1 MVTYVY
7 NQNKKVTLTPEKREA
22 ICADIMK
29 YFEAY
34 YEDLAPSKSET
45 VKILSEL
52 YPGLYRQDY
61 NKVSKIPDVYE
72 QFKTYTSAI
81 HRACTSSYD
90 GMLDIEGCDLASN
103 NLVGIYKASL
113 IYDFNDINLMR
124 ELDEVVDDWAI
135 KGEGAMYVNW
145 RTEYVR
151 LKVEEPVA
159 SINPETGALEVEI
172 KKVSKDVPLT
182 AAVNAKR
189 IDPHNLYI
197 DKTQTKNWEH
207 CKKIYRDF
215 VSITD
220 ILANKDYDLTP
231 AEKKE
236 LLQNV
241 KDNDEVGDLRAKQIS
256 SDTRFIGEKVE
267 VLEFEGDYMLPDSTE
282 IVRRLEAVVIAGKY
296 LAKFKPSEKPRSPII
311 WDTYMARPDTGR
323 GQSPLKVSYFL
334 NQLENMCVDLQLKSW
349 ELNVV
354 PTMLA
359 PKGALVLNNKL
370 KPGVP
375 IEYDPGV
382 LNGATPQK
390 LDFSSGLRG
399 FDFANYF
406 KVKMEGATGITQYMQ
421 GSQDGAVRTASEASY
436 IHSGA
441 TMRMALESH
450 LFNNRIILPLMR
462 TYAIFKKVYD
472 TVDKDV
478 KMDDGTYRRVTEE
491 VRKGNYR
498 FIIGGAQS
506 AVEREAET
514 NKLMQLLSLPTF
526 QALIS
531 QLDVTTMQNFVIWL
545 LNRMNF
551 KETSQIFTLLGIDR
565 AITETGRNMG
575 VTEENLP
582 DLRQRVTSELQQQVP
597 ETILR
602 LAQQYNAQQ
611 QEG

>member
-7 NQNKKVTLTPEKREA
+7 NQNKKVSLTPERRDA

-29 YFEAY
+29 YFETY
-34 YEDLAPSKSET
+34 YQDLKPSKEET

-52 YPGLYRQDY
+52 FPGTFKTDF

-72 QFKTYTSAI
+72 QFKTYTSAL

-90 GMLDIEGCDLASN
+90 SMLDVEGCDLASN
-103 NLVGIYKASL
+103 NLCGIYKASL

-124 ELDEVVDDWAI
+124 ELDEVIDDWAI
-135 KGEGAMYVNW
+135 KGEAAMYINW
-145 RTEYVR
+145 KTEAVR
-151 LKVEEPVA
+151 MQVEEPVA
-159 SINPETGALEVEI
+159 SINPETGELSVDI
-172 KKVSKDVPLT
+172 RKSYKDIPIS

-215 VSITD
+215 ISITD

-231 AEKKE
+231 AERKE
-236 LLQNV
+236 LLQQV
-241 KDNDEVGDLRAKQIS
+241 KDNDEVGDLRAKEVC

-282 IVRRLEAVVIAGKY
+282 IIRRVEAVVIAGKY
-296 LAKFKPSEKPRSPII
+296 LAKFKPSEKPKSPII
-311 WDTYMARPDTGR
+311 WDVYMGRPDTGR

-382 LNGATPQK
+382 LNGAAPQK

-399 FDFANYF
+399 FDFADYF

-462 TYAIFKKVYD
+462 VYALYKKVYD
-472 TVDKDV
+472 TTEKDV
-478 KMDDGTYRRVTEE
+478 RLPDGTYRKVTEE

-551 KETSQIFTLLGIDR
+551 KETQQIFTLLGIDR
-565 AITETGRNMG
+565 AITENGRNMG
-575 VTEENLP
+575 VSEENLP
-582 DLRQRVTSELQQQVP
+582 DLRQRVTRELEGQVP
-597 ETILR
+597 DTIMR
-602 LAQQYNAQQ
+602 LAQQYRAQQ
-611 QEG
+611 QGG